1 MDGGIILWF
10 WGTQKVSSCVM
21 KHLFLK
27 RVQHP
32 NFSGNA
38 LSDAIPMSH
47 YQNFAAGAAKNT
59 ALRADLNTPLIAE

>member
-47 YQNFAAGAAKNT
+47 YQNFAAGAAKM
-59 ALRADLNTPLIAE
+59 AEGRSGV